1 VREYGVVSP
10 KFWIGSTGRALR
22 GDQAAQLIAAYLITS
37 PHANMLG
44 LYYLPLTVIAHETGS
59 PFKGASKALRRVC
72 EVGFASYDWSSEYVW
87 VPEMARFQIGE
98 SLKAGDKRISGVIRE
113 LKSLANVPYSQDFWD
128 KYHERFSL
136 PLIDG
141 LRRGI
146 EAPSKPLRSQEQD
159 QDQEQDQEQDKSSI
173 VPSGLTP
180 PDGGDAPDAIER
192 AVALWND
199 AAVPAGLATV
209 RSIGKDRRAK
219 WSARI
224 RERGFVEAFPAAVRG
239 LCESSFARSGGWAS
253 FDWLIENGKNWRKAS
268 EGNYRDKP
276 RQGALVTTDDRLS
289 AYDALETEP

>member
-1 VREYGVVSP
+1 MREYGVVSP

-146 EAPSKPLRSQEQD
+146 EAPSKPRTGSGSGTRSRTGQEQYR
-159 QDQEQDQEQDKSSI
+159 
-173 VPSGLTP
+173 PFGTH
-180 PDGGDAPDAIER
+180 
-192 AVALWND
+192 
-199 AAVPAGLATV
+199 PA
-209 RSIGKDRRAK
+209 
-219 WSARI
+219 
-224 RERGFVEAFPAAVRG
+224 
-239 LCESSFARSGGWAS
+239 
-253 FDWLIENGKNWRKAS
+253 
-268 EGNYRDKP
+268 
-276 RQGALVTTDDRLS
+276 
-289 AYDALETEP
+289 